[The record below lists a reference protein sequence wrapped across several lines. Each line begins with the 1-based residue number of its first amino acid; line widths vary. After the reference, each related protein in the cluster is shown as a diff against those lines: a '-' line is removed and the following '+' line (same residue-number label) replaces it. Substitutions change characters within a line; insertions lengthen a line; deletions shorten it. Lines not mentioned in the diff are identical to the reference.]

1 MVVKSDTSEL
11 KSRTRAGVLWTA
23 LNQFINYGLQ
33 FVVGIVIARMLT
45 PSDYGITAIPAIFIA
60 IATVFTEGGFS
71 SALIRKKDVT
81 EKDLSTAFYYSLIV
95 GIICYTC
102 MYIISPVVAS
112 FYDIPV
118 LTPLMR
124 ITALSFLWGPLTTPQ
139 IVILKRN
146 LNFKTIAEL
155 SIITK
160 ILGSIIGITLAYLGY
175 GLWSLV
181 AMQVVSSLLNCII
194 TWIKVKWIPIT
205 RWSQESFK
213 YLWNFGNK
221 LMLIGLMDQLFQNIS
236 QAVIGKFYTTSQ
248 LGTFNRAHN
257 FAYMPSQQLTGVIQ
271 NVSFPVLSK
280 LQHDEK
286 SLTLNYRRL
295 LKHSAFVVFPM
306 MMILAGVAEPLV
318 LALLTDKWLGCV
330 PYMRLIC
337 LWAMWYPIHS
347 INLNLLQVKGRTD
360 LSLRL
365 EIIKKVILVI
375 MIACTIPISID
386 AYLYGCILNSILVL
400 VINTHYTGKLIGV
413 GFLMQIMDIAP
424 IILMSLLAGL
434 VAFVASFITSDSLLN
449 MFVGAFVGACTYIA
463 SAFLF
468 KLPELYDLKYMLLKK

>member
-1 MVVKSDTSEL
+1 MSDTTEL

-23 LNQFINYGLQ
+23 LNQFFNYGLQ
-33 FVVGIVIARMLT
+33 FVVGIVMARMLS

-81 EKDLSTAFYYSLIV
+81 EKDLSTAFYYSLFV
-95 GIICYTC
+95 GIICYIC
-102 MYIISPVVAS
+102 MYVFSPVVAS

-139 IVILKRN
+139 MVILKRK
-146 LNFKTIAEL
+146 LDFKTIAKL
-155 SIITK
+155 SILTK
-160 ILGSIIGITLAYLGY
+160 ILGSIIGISLAYLGY

-257 FAYMPSQQLTGVIQ
+257 FAYMPSQQLSGVIQ
-271 NVSFPVLSK
+271 NVSYPVLSK
-280 LQHDEK
+280 LQYDDN
-286 SLTLNYRRL
+286 SLAVNYRRL
-295 LKHSAFVVFPM
+295 LKLSAFVVFPM

-337 LWAMWYPIHS
+337 FWSMWYPIHS

-375 MIACTIPISID
+375 MIASTIPISID
-386 AYLYGCILNSILVL
+386 AYLYGCIINSILVL
-400 VINTHYTGKLIGV
+400 VINTYYTGKLIGV

-424 IILMSLLAGL
+424 IIIVSFLSGL
-434 VAFVASFITSDSLLN
+434 GAFMVSTLVNDSLVNLLL
-449 MFVGAFVGACTYIA
+449 GASVGACTYILA
-463 SAFLF
+463 AFLLKF
-468 KLPELYDLKYMLLKK
+468 PEIDDLKYMLIKK